1 MSRRWAVLVPVKD
14 PRLGKSRLA
23 RVLEDAAREALNHSL
38 AQRTFEA
45 CAEAAGAAACFV
57 ITASAAIT
65 REATVRGLR
74 AEPEPPVG
82 GLNPALAA
90 GAAAAS
96 AAGFDALLVVP
107 TDLVDVGA
115 SALREVMAAMPASGG
130 CVLVPD
136 RHGAGTNVLA
146 LAPARTDLFRYGDG
160 SLRAHEEAA
169 GAAGLAVRRLPHP
182 ALALDLDLPEDLALW
197 RAPAR

>member
-1 MSRRWAVLVPVKD
+1 MSLRWAVLVPVKD

-23 RVLEDAAREALNHSL
+23 RVLEDAAREALNFSL
-38 AQRTFEA
+38 ARRTFEA
-45 CAEAAGAAACFV
+45 CAAAAGAAACFV
-57 ITASAAIT
+57 ITASASVA
-65 REATVRGLR
+65 REATARGLR
-74 AEPEPPVG
+74 VEPEPPVG

-90 GAAAAS
+90 GAGAAC

-107 TDLVDVGA
+107 TDLADVDAA
-115 SALREVMAAMPASGG
+115 SLREVIAAMPAGGG

-146 LAPARTDLFRYGDG
+146 LAPARADLFRYGDG

-169 GAAGLAVRRLPHP
+169 GAAGLPVRRLPHRL
-182 ALALDLDLPEDLALW
+182 LALDLDLPEDLALW
-197 RAPAR
+197 RASAR